1 MIPAISQCPVVVSLP
16 FDFSAHLPWAPR
28 GLAIAGTPASGRM
41 FPSPRL
47 CKFGRDSC
55 RDSQI
60 WPNVSEPASPHSG
73 ASGIAPMPAPSRTIR
88 VMRLKCSIEVRDDKL
103 YNHKYGSKRN
113 LQVHDALRT
122 G

>member
-1 MIPAISQCPVVVSLP
+1 
-16 FDFSAHLPWAPR
+16 
-28 GLAIAGTPASGRM
+28 M

-55 RDSQI
+55 RDSQM

-88 VMRLKCSIEVRDDKL
+88 VILLKGWFIRLERLFFVLVKL
-103 YNHKYGSKRN
+103 YNPHPRKQTGFTPAGDFAMKETSLVGAWQSK
-113 LQVHDALRT
+113 
-122 G
+122 